1 MGFGETAR
9 AHGAKVFQNPI
20 VMQLRRLQSIGP
32 FLALA
37 LLVAVLAIVSEPFLS
52 VRNIFNIISQSAVH
66 MIMALGMTVVIISGG
81 IDLSVGSVMALTG
94 SAIALMSTALG
105 YHPVVAIILGLALG
119 VAVGVFNG
127 FVISRT
133 GIPDFIM
140 TLGMLS
146 AARGIALIITGG
158 LPVSGLPDTVTMFGA
173 TRLFGV
179 VPMAGVVA
187 VVMAVLV
194 WFILGYTK
202 LGRCA
207 FAIGGNREAAR
218 ASGINVG
225 NYKVAFYGLIGF
237 CVAVA
242 SLVQVGRIY
251 SANPLMGSG
260 QELQVI
266 AIVIIGG
273 TNLYGGQGSIGG
285 TIIGALIMGVI
296 SNGLNLLNVSSFW
309 QQFFIGSLI
318 IIVVVIDQLRRRR

>member
-1 MGFGETAR
+1 MAVGDSASTQTGGFLQHPVVR
-9 AHGAKVFQNPI
+9 
-20 VMQLRRLQSIGP
+20 QLRQLQSIGP
-32 FLALA
+32 FLALV
-37 LLVAVLAIVSEPFLS
+37 LLVIGLSLVSDPFLS
-52 VRNIFNIISQSAVH
+52 VRNLFNIVSQSSVH
-66 MIMALGMTVVIISGG
+66 MIMALGMTVVIVSGG

-94 SAIALMSTALG
+94 SAIALLATSVGLPPWLAIALG
-105 YHPVVAIILGLALG
+105 ILLG
-119 VAVGVFNG
+119 VAVGMFNG
-127 FVISRT
+127 FVITRT

-158 LPVSGLPDTVTMFGA
+158 LPVSGLSNAVTMFGA

-179 VPMAGVVA
+179 VPVAGVVA
-187 VVMAVLV
+187 IVMAVLV

-225 NYKVAFYGLIGF
+225 NYKIAFYGLIGF

-318 IIVVVIDQLRRRR
+318 IIVVVIDQLKRRR